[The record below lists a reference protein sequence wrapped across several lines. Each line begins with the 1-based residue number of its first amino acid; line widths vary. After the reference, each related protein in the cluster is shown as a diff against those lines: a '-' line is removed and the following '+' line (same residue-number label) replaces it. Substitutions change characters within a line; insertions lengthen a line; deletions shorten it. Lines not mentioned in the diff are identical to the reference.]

1 MSKIGVKRINPFV
14 FNNRVKAVI
23 VSYKIS
29 KSFEQLL
36 TDLNIDI
43 IKTLP
48 IEEIDEPV
56 KDHPDMAVHPIDNN
70 KFVVY
75 NKHKDYYEEKLKEYG
90 IKVIPSSNALNKFY
104 PNDVALNVSRTND
117 YYFYKNSC
125 IDLSIE
131 NYLKETS
138 KPKLVKQ
145 GYSKCSSLIIG
156 KDTVVTSD
164 KGLYKS
170 YLDTGI
176 KSYLIPFGA
185 ILLSGYD
192 TGFIGGCGGMI
203 SEDEILFYGNLERY
217 KYSDQLVEILNTE
230 NIKYYYPRDCEFVDL
245 GSIIGIRGGIN
256 D

>member
-1 MSKIGVKRINPFV
+1 MKRINPFV
-14 FNNRVKAVI
+14 FNKRVKAVI

-29 KSFEQLL
+29 EDFERLL
-36 TDLNIDI
+36 SDLKIDI

-56 KDHPDMAVHPIDNN
+56 KDHPDMAVHPIDYN

-75 NKHKDYYEEKLKEYG
+75 NKHRNYYGQKLKEYG
-90 IKVIPSSNALNKFY
+90 VTIIPSSNELNKFY
-104 PNDVALNVSRTND
+104 PNDIALNVSRTND
-117 YYFYKNSC
+117 YYFYKENS

-131 NYLKETS
+131 NYLKKIS
-138 KPKLVKQ
+138 KSVLVKQ
-145 GYSKCSSLIIG
+145 GYSKCSSLIID
-156 KDTVVTSD
+156 KDTVITSD
-164 KGLYKS
+164 KGLYKT
-170 YLDTGI
+170 YLNNGI
-176 KSYLIPFGA
+176 KCYLIPFGD
-185 ILLSGYD
+185 ILLPGYD

-217 KYSDQLVEILNTE
+217 KYSNQLVEILKSE

>member
-1 MSKIGVKRINPFV
+1 MKIINPFV
-14 FNNRVKAVI
+14 FNNRVEAVI

-29 KSFEQLL
+29 KGFEQLL

-48 IEEIDEPV
+48 IQEIDEPV
-56 KDHPDMAVHPIDNN
+56 KDHPDMAVHPIDYN

-75 NKHKDYYEEKLKEYG
+75 NKHKDYYGYKLKEYG
-90 IKVIPSSNALNKFY
+90 VVIIPSSNKLNKFY
-104 PNDVALNVSRTND
+104 PNDIALNVSRTND
-117 YYFYKNSC
+117 FYFYKKNC

-131 NYLKETS
+131 NLLKEIS
-138 KPKLVKQ
+138 KRVLVKQ

-170 YLDTGI
+170 YLDNGI
-176 KSYLIPFGA
+176 KCYLIPFGA
-185 ILLSGYD
+185 ILLPGYD

-203 SEDEILFYGNLERY
+203 SGDEILFYGNLEKY
-217 KYSDQLVEILNTE
+217 KYCDQLVEILQSE

>member
-1 MSKIGVKRINPFV
+1 MKRINSFV
-14 FNNRVKAVI
+14 FNNRVKAI
-23 VSYKIS
+23 IASYKIS
-29 KSFEQLL
+29 EGFENLL
-36 TDLNIDI
+36 SDLSIHI

-48 IEEIDEPV
+48 IQEIDEPV
-56 KDHPDMAVHPIDNN
+56 KDHPDMAVHPIDYN

-90 IKVIPSSNALNKFY
+90 VQVIPSLNELNKFY
-104 PNDVALNVSRTND
+104 PNDIALNVSRTND
-117 YYFYKNSC
+117 YYFYKKNC

-131 NYLKETS
+131 NNLKEMS

-145 GYSKCSSLIIG
+145 GYSKCSSLVIG
-156 KDTVVTSD
+156 KNTIVTSD
-164 KGLYKS
+164 NGLYKT
-170 YLDTGI
+170 YIDNGV

-185 ILLSGYD
+185 ILLPGYD